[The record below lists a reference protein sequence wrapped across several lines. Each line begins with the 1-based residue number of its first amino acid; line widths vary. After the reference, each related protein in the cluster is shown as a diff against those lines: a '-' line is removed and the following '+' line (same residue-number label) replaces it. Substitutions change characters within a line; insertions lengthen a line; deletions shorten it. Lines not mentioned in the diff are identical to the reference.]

1 MNEREGKGRQQRL
14 LTTSERLKLSGTA
27 ARFKMAAGLLEKVA
41 DQPVYGLELGDL
53 PHLILAELRESL
65 AAELV
70 TILEVADRALA
81 RSEAASTA
89 PEAGAV
95 TCSGCDREALP
106 GLRVCFNDL
115 WIAGTSRPGVNTFP
129 LGSPEPGE
137 TVVGRNTHL
146 VGENGVL
153 WSRNGGK
160 WLAGGSVG
168 DQQLYSWRQINGSD
182 NDTGRELVR
191 YLPEYA
197 R

>member
-1 MNEREGKGRQQRL
+1 MTEREGKGRQQRL

-27 ARFKMAAGLLEKVA
+27 SRFKTAACLLQQVA
-41 DQPVYGLELGDL
+41 DQPVYGGELGEL
-53 PHLILAELRESL
+53 PHLVLAELRETL
-65 AAELV
+65 AAELN

-81 RSEAASTA
+81 RSEAAGTT
-89 PEAGAV
+89 PEPGAV

-115 WIAGTSRPGVNTFP
+115 WIAGTARPGVNTFP

-137 TVVGRNTHL
+137 TVVGRNTYL
-146 VGENGVL
+146 VGENGVW
-153 WSRNGGK
+153 WSRDGGK
-160 WLAGGSVG
+160 WLAGGSAG
-168 DQQLYSWRQINGSD
+168 DQQSYSWRQVNGSD